1 MPKLTSYHHPILLIF
16 EEEEDLGPIPFR
28 FSPLWIARGGFWD
41 TVSNSWVVYIEGS
54 PSFIWEQE
62 LKNTNIALNNWAKKS
77 LNSPISSRQNHV
89 RELADI
95 QLKMEYVEITK
106 VQMSLEQYSQ
116 IKNFHSFRQE
126 EEYLRLKSRSLW
138 LLVGDKNFEFFHR

>member
-1 MPKLTSYHHPILLIF
+1 MK
-16 EEEEDLGPIPFR
+16 
-28 FSPLWIARGGFWD
+28 
-41 TVSNSWVVYIEGS
+41 
-54 PSFIWEQE
+54 
-62 LKNTNIALNNWAKKS
+62 NWAKKS

-116 IKNFHSFRQE
+116 IKNFHSFWQE

-138 LLVGDKNFEFFHR
+138 LLAGDKNSTFFHCQCRARLSHNHISEISIEGEIIKGHEPLK